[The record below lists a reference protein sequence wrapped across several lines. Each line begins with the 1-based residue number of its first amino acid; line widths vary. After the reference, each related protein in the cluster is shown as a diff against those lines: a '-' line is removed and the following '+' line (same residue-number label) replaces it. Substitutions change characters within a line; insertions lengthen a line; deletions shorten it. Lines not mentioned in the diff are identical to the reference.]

1 MRRKR
6 LVKKEPVNSIDQNI
20 HFITYGNVVY
30 ERAKKRIC
38 DEAKNF
44 CNFSSISDYGPE
56 NLDAEFKEKF
66 KHILSQS
73 KGGGY
78 WIWKPY
84 IIYKKLQEIKEGEYL
99 LYMDAGCTFNNSGF
113 PRFREYIS
121 MLENSDTPLLS
132 FQMNHLPEK
141 HYTTDK
147 VFEHFGITFNSKIKN
162 TGQIVG
168 GIQFIR
174 KCEYTKNIIKKWLD
188 TLYQDSNL
196 FTNYYKCTRED
207 FRDNRHDQSIF
218 SVIRKLYGSVYL
230 EDETYFLKFG
240 KYESLKYPFWATRKS

>member
-1 MRRKR
+1 MKG
-6 LVKKEPVNSIDQNI
+6 Q
-20 HFITYGNVVY
+20 
-30 ERAKKRIC
+30 KKRIC
-38 DEAKNF
+38 NEAKNF

-121 MLENSDTPLLS
+121 MLESSDTPLLS
-132 FQMNHLPEK
+132 FHLDNLLERY
-141 HYTTDK
+141 YTNDK
-147 VFEHFGITFNSKIKN
+147 VFEYFKIPENSKIKN
-162 TGQIVG
+162 TSHIMSTVH
-168 GIQFIR
+168 FI
-174 KCEYTKNIIKKWLD
+174 KNNKYTKKVIKKWLD
-188 TLYQDSNL
+188 VLYQDSNL
-196 FTNYYKCTRED
+196 FTDYYKCNRED

-218 SVIRKLYGSVYL
+218 SVIRKLEGSIVL
-230 EDETYFLKFG
+230 KDETYFLNFRG
-240 KYESLKYPFWATRKS
+240 SESLKYPLWATRKNF